1 MLIVVA
7 ISGDR
12 NMITKKFE
20 RFLTYTDFT
29 SRRNTACAD
38 RKSILIPI
46 IIIGTTGTIYKSF
59 R

>member
-38 RKSILIPI
+38 RKTILIPI
-46 IIIGTTGTIYKSF
+46 IIIGTTGTIYK
-59 R
+59 